1 MNDTPLTDA
10 ATPPAK
16 AAARHHVW
24 DDSWIGVFILMLIA
38 AALGGLLSRLWP
50 GGDGL
55 FSTPAGEL
63 SEKVAALDAR
73 VMQLTTSSTTAPSEE
88 IDAVRERVGKLEERV
103 KAAETA
109 LASNPQ
115 NPSPG
120 AGGVP
125 GAAAASLDALTKQLQ
140 DLQARF
146 AVLELGA
153 TAAAAPGI
161 NAGAG
166 VGASAKLAQTEMQS
180 LRDGLAKANE
190 TAAALTARVDELKT
204 KIDGALDPAPVIAA
218 LRGDLDAVKARIGIV
233 EKADVAGS
241 ARKAALGAA
250 VASLSRAAQSG
261 LPFASELSVVRSLQP
276 ADPGLAALAAFA
288 GKGAPVIAALQGA
301 FPAAADAAAKAERD
315 ANAGEGIDRLWSGV
329 TSLVTVRST
338 GTPGGNDTASVL
350 ARAETKLKAGDLG
363 AAFAET
369 GKLQGPARTAMETWR
384 REAETRIRLDAA
396 IASLSRTIA
405 DSLSRSAAAPAAPAP
420 AP

>member
-1 MNDTPLTDA
+1 MNDTPKAEA

-16 AAARHHVW
+16 STARHHVW

-38 AALGGLLSRLWP
+38 AALGGLVSRLWP

-73 VMQLTTSSTTAPSEE
+73 VMQLTTANTTAPSEE

-115 NPSPG
+115 NPGSVAAIAPG
-120 AGGVP
+120 
-125 GAAAASLDALTKQLQ
+125 AAASLDALAKQVQ
-140 DLQARF
+140 ELQARF
-146 AVLELGA
+146 AVMELGA
-153 TAAAAPGI
+153 TAAAAPGVS
-161 NAGAG
+161 AGTGVGAG
-166 VGASAKLAQTEMQS
+166 VKLAQTEMQTF
-180 LRDGLAKANE
+180 RDDLAKAKE
-190 TAAALTARVDELKT
+190 ATTALTARFDELKT
-204 KIDGALDPAPVIAA
+204 KVDGAADPTPLVAA
-218 LRGDLDAVKARIGIV
+218 LRTDLDAVKARIGIV

-261 LPFASELSVVRSLQP
+261 LPFASELAVVRGLQP
-276 ADPGLAALAAFA
+276 ADAGLAALASFA
-288 GKGAPVIAALQGA
+288 DKGAPVIAALQGA
-301 FPAAADAAAKAERD
+301 FPAAADAAVNAERD
-315 ANAGEGIDRLWSGV
+315 SKAGEGIDRLWSGV
-329 TSLVTVRST
+329 TSLVTVRAT
-338 GTPGGNDTASVL
+338 GTPGGTDTASVL

-363 AAFAET
+363 AAYSET
-369 GKLQGPARTAMETWR
+369 SKLQGPARTAMESWR
-384 REAETRIRLDAA
+384 RQADTRIRLDAA

-405 DSLSRSAAAPAAPAP
+405 DSLARNAATPADPVSTP
-420 AP
+420 